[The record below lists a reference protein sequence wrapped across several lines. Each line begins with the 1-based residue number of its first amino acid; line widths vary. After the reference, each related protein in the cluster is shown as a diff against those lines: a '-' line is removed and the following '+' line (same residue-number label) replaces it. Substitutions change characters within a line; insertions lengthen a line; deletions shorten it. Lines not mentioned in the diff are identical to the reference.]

1 MKKQYKLFII
11 LFSVFA
17 VLRITVLCFDFAV
30 DYFYFDKN
38 LIKELEECD
47 FNLNE
52 SYLIE
57 NGYEKGEYSDGTIYY
72 VKHYPEDNKMEWSI
86 SIEQK
91 PEKTEAK
98 KNYIDV
104 SHLYGDISDM
114 YISRFMDIN
123 TPSYDINIIV
133 FYEKQFPSSAS
144 EELVNEIRIL
154 MG

>member
-1 MKKQYKLFII
+1 MEYKY
-11 LFSVFA
+11 
-17 VLRITVLCFDFAV
+17 RTKTR
-30 DYFYFDKN
+30 KN
-38 LIKELEECD
+38 R
-47 FNLNE
+47 
-52 SYLIE
+52 S
-57 NGYEKGEYSDGTIYY
+57 
-72 VKHYPEDNKMEWSI
+72 
-86 SIEQK
+86 
-91 PEKTEAK
+91 K